1 MFKKNYFTLSVSIIA
16 TIYNAI
22 QLIFYPNLTP
32 TWFIRVI
39 GGLFIL
45 YAIGYALDIQK
56 IYLQRKIEKLNNK
69 ISAFQQLK
77 SILKQ

>member
-22 QLIFYPNLTP
+22 QLIFYPSLTP

-45 YAIGYALDIQK
+45 YAIGYALDIHK
-56 IYLQRKIEKLNNK
+56 IYLNRKIEKLNIK